1 MDHHLIF
8 TKQVDKSVLHDGFTI
23 PIYLHEAIYESLG
36 HKLAH
41 GERTSIKVVV
51 GSQEYEVNLINQAFD
66 QTKFEGHTDVLQIRY
81 TKGSDFS
88 QAMRDIFNSTYT
100 SIMEEKKHL
109 APKKQVKIPD
119 GMREQLMIYKA
130 DGDNCYHLECL
141 TASDHI
147 TDIKDVVTEESFE
160 LPAEKLIDPKASIET
175 VSKLVKIRRIDQSIS
190 NNLKKLYNYCDQIT
204 GIPVGDEYGHS
215 VVEAHHIDFFVNSQ
229 NNDASNIIILS
240 PNFHRI
246 VHQNN
251 PKFDRDK
258 KAFIFQNGVIESV
271 RLNLHL

>member
-100 SIMEEKKHL
+100 FIMEEKKHL

-119 GMREQLMIYKA
+119 GMREQLMIY
-130 DGDNCYHLECL
+130 
-141 TASDHI
+141 
-147 TDIKDVVTEESFE
+147 
-160 LPAEKLIDPKASIET
+160 
-175 VSKLVKIRRIDQSIS
+175 
-190 NNLKKLYNYCDQIT
+190 
-204 GIPVGDEYGHS
+204 
-215 VVEAHHIDFFVNSQ
+215 
-229 NNDASNIIILS
+229 
-240 PNFHRI
+240 
-246 VHQNN
+246 
-251 PKFDRDK
+251 
-258 KAFIFQNGVIESV
+258 
-271 RLNLHL
+271 